1 MVIEDGVLQRE
12 IIRSE
17 DSENTRICDL
27 ELRTDGHIYIVDVE
41 QTRKGKRKYAVCIDS
56 HLKKLRK

>member
-1 MVIEDGVLQRE
+1 MVIEDEVLRRE

-17 DSENTRICDL
+17 DAEKTRICDL
-27 ELRTDGHIYIVDVE
+27 ELRTDGRIYLVDVE
-41 QTRKGKRKYAVCIDS
+41 QTRKEKRKYAVCIDS